1 MHMCCRSDCLTRVPQ
16 IWFIMWIVVSAII
29 LLNFIV
35 GVLGEAYNQVCGAL
49 STTACV
55 IECVVS
61 QTLPLQQVMEEEE
74 EEAAKNPKLDVL
86 DIIAV
91 KAKQGVGINVD
102 LAALAGIEQKM
113 DEADAS
119 GDGNVDLTELQKLMG
134 DIDLSKAF
142 PGKVRVLLKL
152 KLDAAA
158 CVMMIKLLQVTNA
171 VRVTYVLLQSP
182 KEIMAMFDKVCIR
195 ALQ

>member
-1 MHMCCRSDCLTRVPQ
+1 
-16 IWFIMWIVVSAII
+16 VS
-29 LLNFIV
+29 
-35 GVLGEAYNQVCGAL
+35 ETL
-49 STTACV
+49 S
-55 IECVVS
+55 
-61 QTLPLQQVMEEEE
+61 LHQVMEEEE

-142 PGKVRVLLKL
+142 PGKVSVLLKL
-152 KLDAAA
+152 TLDVAA
-158 CVMMIKLLQVTNA
+158 CV
-171 VRVTYVLLQSP
+171 
-182 KEIMAMFDKVCIR
+182 
-195 ALQ
+195 